1 MKKKIVLYIPS
12 IEGGGVEK
20 NFFMI
25 TNYLSRKYKKIF
37 IVTADRKFKKNLGN
51 NVILITPRSNK
62 WSKKSRIIKTLISIF
77 LLLKYFKSEKL
88 ILISFQSNISSI
100 LVSKIFNYKI
110 IIRLNTSLKK
120 YINNSLKRYF
130 YKFFYNLADEIIV
143 NSKYFK
149 NEVEKFLNLKSILIY
164 NSNQNSKKKKILRY
178 FKNFNGLKILNIG
191 RLTDQKDHIT
201 LVKSLRL
208 LSKKKISFR
217 CCIIGS
223 GANKIFLK
231 NYINSEK
238 LNTSIKLLGFKK
250 EAEIYLPSS
259 DLFVLTSKFEGSP
272 NVLIEAQSR
281 NIPIISSDCPTG
293 PKEILLNGK
302 LGDLFKVGDHKKL
315 FSLIQN
321 FKKNKKK
328 LISKSRKAKKYL
340 KRFDLNSNCEKYSK
354 VISNYLQ

>member
-130 YKFFYNLADEIIV
+130 YKPAV
-143 NSKYFK
+143 
-149 NEVEKFLNLKSILIY
+149 FLDRDGVINY
-164 NSNQNSKKKKILRY
+164 DYGYVYKKKD
-178 FKNFNGLKILNIG
+178 FKFRKGVLKGLKYLI
-191 RLTDQKDHIT
+191 K
-201 LVKSLRL
+201 
-208 LSKKKISFR
+208 
-217 CCIIGS
+217 
-223 GANKIFLK
+223 K
-231 NYINSEK
+231 NYYI
-238 LNTSIKLLGFKK
+238 
-250 EAEIYLPSS
+250 
-259 DLFVLTSKFEGSP
+259 
-272 NVLIEAQSR
+272 
-281 NIPIISSDCPTG
+281 
-293 PKEILLNGK
+293 
-302 LGDLFKVGDHKKL
+302 
-315 FSLIQN
+315 
-321 FKKNKKK
+321 
-328 LISKSRKAKKYL
+328 
-340 KRFDLNSNCEKYSK
+340 
-354 VISNYLQ
+354 